1 MVKIICIEKKMNN
14 TELSS
19 KEGLFF
25 YEKDFDLI
33 IDYDCDV
40 YKL

>member
-1 MVKIICIEKKMNN
+1 MVKTICIEKKINDK
-14 TELSS
+14 ELSS

-25 YEKDFDLI
+25 SEKDFDLI

-40 YKL
+40 